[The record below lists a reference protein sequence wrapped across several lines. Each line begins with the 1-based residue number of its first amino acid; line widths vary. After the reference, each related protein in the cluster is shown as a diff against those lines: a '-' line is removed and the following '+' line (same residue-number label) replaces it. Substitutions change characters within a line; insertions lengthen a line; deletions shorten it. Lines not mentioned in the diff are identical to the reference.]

1 MTADDIAL
9 MTSNARGETISKQG
23 AAISKSPFILGRR
36 LGRRRSLV
44 KKAEAYH
51 VLAAP
56 QSGALPVKFS
66 CVRGLISAIDYF
78 VTGPSGSTIL

>member
-1 MTADDIAL
+1 
-9 MTSNARGETISKQG
+9 
-23 AAISKSPFILGRR
+23 
-36 LGRRRSLV
+36 LV

-51 VLAAP
+51 ALAAP

-66 CVRGLISAIDYF
+66 CVRRLISAIDYF